1 MLQCERWGLNAT
13 QGCAGSRTFRAKI
26 PQMQP
31 KQPIQDTSTDRAARR
46 HKRQKCS
53 FHIAYCSFN
62 SLTKSARLGTTMT
75 TTANNNY
82 KATNVMA
89 INSVAPPT
97 SLGTI
102 GSIQTGS
109 SSPPPPTAAAAGS
122 PYVSR
127 VRRKVAQEGRLSNP
141 LSVSSS
147 VSPLSSLAQSRPLM
161 NRPVEP
167 NTFDNELSAVHVGR
181 QTEVLR
187 SPEDSVSVRSLAS
200 AGVDDGDQ
208 MFALL
213 QSSLAG
219 PPPETRH
226 RSSLSI
232 IEEGNQIV
240 MGALRSVQ
248 SLPSARQETR
258 ARPDMS
264 HLPMEM
270 QGSFIDG
277 GAGPLISEDTP
288 GAFRAQG
295 RAFGEMPD
303 WARGGPGQRVSD
315 PNPRPRTLRI
325 VTPEGSSFRLSAETL
340 GQTRSKQSFGSIYSV
355 VEAQLVKSQMEL
367 NFKMNAVSDLEDMKP
382 APAGLEVAQVTRAEK
397 TIPEEEEHRNG
408 NDRMWLKVMVAM
420 VVLLS
425 LILVV
430 LVAVY
435 LTKGDATSVEVAI
448 NIPQVDMF
456 PLDGNLPLRDDLC
469 THTDFGTLEPIL
481 QCYCTEEIMNL
492 SSDRLRAHNDLAQIL
507 LEEPVLAL
515 EPLAIDCS
523 DPKDLALLWLLEN
536 EVLWLAPREE
546 LVRQYMLAVMFHSW
560 DGLGWTDNS
569 GWLSRDEGCSWLG
582 ITCNDEG
589 RVIRVDL
596 PNNSLSGTVPSQMGK
611 LQDLQVINLSG
622 NLGLTGTI
630 PSSFK
635 RLSSLEAMDVD
646 GTSINT

>member
-1 MLQCERWGLNAT
+1 
-13 QGCAGSRTFRAKI
+13 
-26 PQMQP
+26 
-31 KQPIQDTSTDRAARR
+31 
-46 HKRQKCS
+46 
-53 FHIAYCSFN
+53 
-62 SLTKSARLGTTMT
+62 
-75 TTANNNY
+75 
-82 KATNVMA
+82 
-89 INSVAPPT
+89 
-97 SLGTI
+97 
-102 GSIQTGS
+102 
-109 SSPPPPTAAAAGS
+109 
-122 PYVSR
+122 
-127 VRRKVAQEGRLSNP
+127 
-141 LSVSSS
+141 
-147 VSPLSSLAQSRPLM
+147 
-161 NRPVEP
+161 
-167 NTFDNELSAVHVGR
+167 
-181 QTEVLR
+181 
-187 SPEDSVSVRSLAS
+187 
-200 AGVDDGDQ
+200 
-208 MFALL
+208 
-213 QSSLAG
+213 
-219 PPPETRH
+219 
-226 RSSLSI
+226 
-232 IEEGNQIV
+232 
-240 MGALRSVQ
+240 
-248 SLPSARQETR
+248 
-258 ARPDMS
+258 
-264 HLPMEM
+264 
-270 QGSFIDG
+270 
-277 GAGPLISEDTP
+277 
-288 GAFRAQG
+288 
-295 RAFGEMPD
+295 
-303 WARGGPGQRVSD
+303 
-315 PNPRPRTLRI
+315 
-325 VTPEGSSFRLSAETL
+325 
-340 GQTRSKQSFGSIYSV
+340 
-355 VEAQLVKSQMEL
+355 MEL

-523 DPKDLALLWLLEN
+523 DPKDLALLGLLEN